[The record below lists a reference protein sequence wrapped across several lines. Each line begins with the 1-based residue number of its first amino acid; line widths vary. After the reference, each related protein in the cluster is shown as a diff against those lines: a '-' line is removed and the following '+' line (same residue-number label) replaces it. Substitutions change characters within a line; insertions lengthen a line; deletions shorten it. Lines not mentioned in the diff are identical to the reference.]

1 MRLKRWLFTA
11 AMCLCLVV
19 LLGAVKF
26 FQIRAAIAF
35 GESFPEPSET
45 VVAKQIE
52 PELWQATINVV
63 GTARAQQE
71 LSIRNELGGRI
82 ESVAFASGAQVQRGD
97 LLVQLD
103 ISSEQAELDAIV
115 PEVARLQADAKR
127 YAGLKDTRAASRQQ
141 VEQVN
146 ADLAVAKARANN
158 IRAAIIKKTIIAPF
172 NGRTGLHLLE
182 PGEFLAANSM
192 VTHLVGDT
200 STLRVDFSMPQR
212 YSNLNVGTPIIVSD
226 DQLNNMSFDAI
237 VSAVEPNISMSTR
250 TISARAQLNNANL
263 LLKPGSMLNVEVPI
277 GQPQTVFILP
287 STAVRKDTFGDFV
300 FILERDKNKA
310 LRAKR
315 QPVNVIKQEGRQTI
329 ISSGLSLGVLVAT
342 KGAFKLREG
351 LLTYQAETGAE
362 ALEDVQEPEPTEPL
376 DSESEQSAS
385 ILSEPE
391 ISEILE
397 PIEKTSIEDQEALQ

>member
-1 MRLKRWLFTA
+1 MRLKHWLFTA
-11 AMCLCLVV
+11 AMCLCLVL
-19 LLGAVKF
+19 LLGTVKF

-35 GESFPEPSET
+35 GESFPEASET
-45 VVAKQIE
+45 VATKQVV

-82 ESVAFASGAQVQRGD
+82 ESVAFASGAQVQGGD

-103 ISSEQAELDAIV
+103 ISSEQAELDAIA

-172 NGRTGLHLLE
+172 NGQTGLHLLE

-200 STLRVDFSMPQR
+200 STLRIDFAMPQR
-212 YSNLNVGTPIIVSD
+212 YANLNVGTPIFVSD
-226 DQLNNMSFDAI
+226 DQLNGMSFEAV

-250 TISARAQLNNANL
+250 TVNARAQLNNSGL
-263 LLKPGSMLNVEVPI
+263 LLKPGSLLNVEVPI
-277 GQPQTVFILP
+277 GQPQTVFVLP

-315 QPVNVIKQEGRQTI
+315 QPVNVIEQEDRQTI
-329 ISSGLSLGVLVAT
+329 ISSGLELGMLVAT

-351 LLTYQAETGAE
+351 LLTYQAANGLKMSEDIQEAE
-362 ALEDVQEPEPTEPL
+362 LIEPVDLEPEVPASTVTEPEVL
-376 DSESEQSAS
+376 APIE
-385 ILSEPE
+385 E
-391 ISEILE
+391 IS
-397 PIEKTSIEDQEALQ
+397 TQAQEVLQ